1 MDALARDALLVAAG
15 VVAGT
20 LGAAGGITSL
30 VSYPAL
36 LAVGIPPLPANVTNA
51 VSLSA
56 SLVGSSLGSRT
67 ELAGRRAWW
76 GRWVPVVVAG
86 SVGGVALLL
95 ETPATVFARVVPYLL
110 LLAAAALVLQ
120 PLLVRWRAGGHP
132 VVLAGALFLVGVYVG
147 YFGAG
152 SGVMVLALLLVVLE
166 ESVATA
172 NALKNVLLGAADVV
186 AAIGFLLFG
195 PVRVV
200 PALAL
205 GAGLLAGSYLG
216 PRVTRRAPEAPF
228 RWAVASMGA
237 GLGVWLLVHPA

>member
-20 LGAAGGITSL
+20 VGAAGGITSL

-56 SLVGSSLGSRT
+56 SLVGSSLGSRA
-67 ELAGRRAWW
+67 ELAGRRSWW

-86 SVGGVALLL
+86 CVGGVALLL
-95 ETPATVFARVVPYLL
+95 ATPATVFARVVPYLL
-110 LLAAAALVLQ
+110 LLAGAALVLQ
-120 PLLVRWRAGGHP
+120 PLLARWRAGVHP
-132 VVLAGALFLVGVYVG
+132 VALAGALFLVGVYVG

-186 AAIGFLLFG
+186 AAVAFLLFG

-216 PRVTRRAPEAPF
+216 PKVTRRAPEAPF
-228 RWAVASMGA
+228 RWVVASMGA